1 MFALFFYKMS
11 KLFRKIKPINV
22 FFKQLNL
29 IFNGVVISDRAEIGK
44 NFDLVHGV
52 GTVIGACKI
61 GNNVRIYQNV
71 TLGSKRQGEDITDFP
86 TVEDNVIIFAGAIIL
101 GRIRIG
107 KKSVIGA
114 GSFVDKDIPQNSVV
128 YNEKKV
134 VIKKPNRR

>member
-1 MFALFFYKMS
+1 MFAIFFFKMS
-11 KLFRKIKPINV
+11 KLFRKAKLITAI
-22 FFKQLNL
+22 FKQLNL

-44 NFDLVHGV
+44 NFDLVHGA

-61 GNNVRIYQNV
+61 GNNVKIYQNV

-86 TVEDNVIIFAGAIIL
+86 TIEDNVIIFAGAIIL

-114 GSFVDKDIPQNSVV
+114 GSFIDRDIPQNSVV
-128 YNEKKV
+128 YNKRSLIIKRKK
-134 VIKKPNRR
+134 